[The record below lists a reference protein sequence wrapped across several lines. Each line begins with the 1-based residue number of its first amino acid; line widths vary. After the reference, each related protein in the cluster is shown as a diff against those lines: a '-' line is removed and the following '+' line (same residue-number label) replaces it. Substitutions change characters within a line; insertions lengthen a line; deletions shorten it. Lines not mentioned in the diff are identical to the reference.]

1 MQWQGTKT
9 AIKYQEDLTQAYRL
23 YTLALANSPELGAM
37 NRMKENKNL
46 SVAAKW
52 RLAAAYFY
60 AGHQETARSIINNLQ
75 TKIDNYNELNYTYG
89 SPERDEAMILETL
102 TLLNEKE
109 RF

>member
-1 MQWQGTKT
+1 ME
-9 AIKYQEDLTQAYRL
+9 I
-23 YTLALANSPELGAM
+23 SCCI
-37 NRMKENKNL
+37 
-46 SVAAKW
+46 
-52 RLAAAYFY
+52 FY